1 MDSYI
6 RTDLASESREGI
18 LADAGELQGV
28 SLSQRSEG
36 SVTVSHICICD
47 ENAEKILQKPKGD
60 YITLSFSPIAQM
72 DQEQRRH
79 LSDLISKEILGLLS
93 ALVPH
98 AGRGFVAG
106 LGNRRITAD
115 ALGPW
120 TVDRI
125 TVTNHLQTL
134 DPTLFSAL
142 GQRSVAALA
151 PGVLGDTG
159 VEAAKLIAK
168 AVEAVSPDAV
178 IVVDALAARSVERLG
193 RTVQI
198 SNAGI
203 SPGSG
208 VGNRRMALNQETLG
222 VPVIAVGVPTVV
234 HSATLVRDALSKAGI
249 EQVYPELETVLQ
261 NGEGFF
267 VTSKDCDEMLKDFSQ
282 ILAMSLDTALALD
295 AV

>member
-6 RTDLASESREGI
+6 RTDLASESREGM
-18 LADAGELQGV
+18 LTQSGELEGV
-28 SLSQRSEG
+28 TVSQRSEAG
-36 SVTVSHICICD
+36 VMVSRICIGS
-47 ENAEKILQKPKGD
+47 EQAEKILQKPQGE
-60 YITLSFSPIAQM
+60 YVTLTFEPLSRM
-72 DQEQRRH
+72 DAEQRQS
-79 LSDLISKEILGLLS
+79 LSDLISQEITALLLT
-93 ALVPH
+93 AAPKAKRV
-98 AGRGFVAG
+98 FVAG

-134 DPTLFSAL
+134 DPSLFSAL

-168 AVEAVSPDAV
+168 AAEAVSPDAV
-178 IVVDALAARSVERLG
+178 IVVDALAARSVDRLG

-203 SPGSG
+203 APGSG

-234 HSATLVRDALSKAGI
+234 HSATLVRDALTKAGI
-249 EQVYPELETVLQ
+249 EQVCPELEAVLQ
-261 NGEGFF
+261 SGEGFF

-282 ILAMSLDTALALD
+282 ILAMSLDTALSLD